1 MELKTKN
8 ILLNQSFATKEE
20 AIKAVG
26 RLLVEEGAVEE
37 SYIDSM
43 LEREQIVTTHMGNFV
58 AIPHGTDEG
67 KEFVKA
73 TSISI
78 AQVPEGVNFAPGE
91 DEEKMAMMIFG
102 IAGVGNEHLDVLA
115 KIAVF
120 CSEVENVVR
129 LTNADSAEEIIA
141 MFEEGAE

>member
-8 ILLNQSFATKEE
+8 ILLNQSFSTKED

-26 RLLVEEGAVEE
+26 KLLVKDGSVEE

-43 LEREQIVTTHMGNFV
+43 LAREQVVTTHMGNFV

-67 KEFVKA
+67 KEFVKS
-73 TSISI
+73 TSITI
-78 AQVPEGVNFAPGE
+78 AQVPQGVNFAPGE
-91 DEEKMAMMIFG
+91 SEEKMAMMIFG
-102 IAGVGNEHLDVLA
+102 IAGVGNEHLDVLS

-120 CSEVENVVR
+120 CSDVENVVR
-129 LTNADSAEEIIA
+129 LANANTAEEIIA
-141 MFEEGAE
+141 MFEEEEV

>member
-1 MELKTKN
+1 MELKAKN
-8 ILLNQSFATKEE
+8 ILLNQTFSTKEE

-26 RLLVEEGAVEE
+26 TLLVEDGAVEE

-43 LEREQIVTTHMGNFV
+43 LEREQVVTTHMGNFV

-67 KEFVKA
+67 KEFVKE
-73 TSISI
+73 TSITI
-78 AQVPEGVNFAPGE
+78 AQVPQGVNFAPGE

-102 IAGVGNEHLDVLA
+102 IAGVGNEHLDVLS

-120 CSEVENVVR
+120 CSDVENVVR
-129 LTNADSAEEIIA
+129 LANADSAEEIIA
-141 MFEEGAE
+141 MFEEEVE

>member
-8 ILLNQSFATKEE
+8 ILLNQSFSTKED

-26 RLLVEEGAVEE
+26 KLLVEDGSVEE

-43 LEREQIVTTHMGNFV
+43 LAREQVVTTHMGNFV

-73 TSISI
+73 TSITI
-78 AQVPEGVNFAPGE
+78 AQVPQGVNFAPGE
-91 DEEKMAMMIFG
+91 SEEKMAMMIFG
-102 IAGVGNEHLDVLA
+102 IAGVGNEHLDVLS

-120 CSEVENVVR
+120 CSDVENVVR
-129 LTNADSAEEIIA
+129 LANANTAEEIIA
-141 MFEEGAE
+141 MFEEEEV

>member
-8 ILLNQSFATKEE
+8 ILLDQSFSTKED

-26 RLLVEEGAVEE
+26 KLLVEDGSVEE

-43 LEREQIVTTHMGNFV
+43 LAREQVVTTHMGNFV

-73 TSISI
+73 TSITI
-78 AQVPEGVNFAPGE
+78 AQVPQGVNFAPGE
-91 DEEKMAMMIFG
+91 SEEKMAMMIFG
-102 IAGVGNEHLDVLA
+102 IAGVGNEHLDVLS

-120 CSEVENVVR
+120 CSDVENVVR
-129 LTNADSAEEIIA
+129 LANANTAEEIIA
-141 MFEEGAE
+141 MFEEEEV

>member
-1 MELKTKN
+1 MELKAKN
-8 ILLNQSFATKEE
+8 ILLNQTFSTKEE

-26 RLLVEEGAVEE
+26 TLLVEDGAVEE

-43 LEREQIVTTHMGNFV
+43 LDREKVVTTHMGNFV

-67 KEFVKA
+67 KE
-73 TSISI
+73 TSITI
-78 AQVPEGVNFAPGE
+78 AQVPQGVNFAPGE

-102 IAGVGNEHLDVLA
+102 IAGVGNEHLDVLS

-120 CSEVENVVR
+120 CSDVENVVR
-129 LTNADSAEEIIA
+129 LANADSAEEIIA
-141 MFEEGAE
+141 MFEEEVK